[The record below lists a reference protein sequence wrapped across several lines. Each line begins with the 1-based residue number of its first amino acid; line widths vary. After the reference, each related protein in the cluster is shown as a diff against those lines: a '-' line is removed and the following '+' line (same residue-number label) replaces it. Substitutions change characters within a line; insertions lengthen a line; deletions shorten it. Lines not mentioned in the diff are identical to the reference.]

1 MTRFSL
7 LLLLVPGLALAAC
20 DRTDALPIVVTGDP
34 TTLVYA
40 PALGVELSA
49 MTPRPGGLYFRD
61 LKAGDGAVAQ
71 PGSTVQVAY
80 TGWLPNGR
88 KFDSSWDHGAKPL
101 EFRLGAG
108 QVIPGWDEGLPGMRA
123 GGRRQLVVP
132 AALAYG
138 SAGIGDQIPPGAVL
152 VFDVE
157 LVQVR

>member
-1 MTRFSL
+1 MTRFPV

-20 DRTDALPIVVTGDP
+20 DRNDALPIVVTGDP

-40 PALGVELSA
+40 PALDIRMSA
-49 MTPRPGGLYFRD
+49 MTALPGGLYYRD
-61 LKAGDGAVAQ
+61 LKVGDGPLAQ
-71 PGSTVQVAY
+71 PGSTVQAQY

-88 KFDSSWDHGAKPL
+88 KFDSSRDHGGKPF

-108 QVIPGWDEGLPGMRA
+108 QVIAGWDEGVSGMRG
-123 GGRRQLVVP
+123 GGRRQLVIP
-132 AALAYG
+132 ATLAYG
-138 SAGIGDQIPPGAVL
+138 STGVGDAVPPDAVL

>member
-20 DRTDALPIVVTGDP
+20 DRNDALPIVVTGDP
-34 TTLVYA
+34 TALVYA
-40 PALGVELSA
+40 PALGVQLSA
-49 MTPRPGGLYFRD
+49 MTPVAGGLYYRD
-61 LKAGDGAVAQ
+61 LKIGGGPLAQ
-71 PGSTVQVAY
+71 PGSMVQVEY

-88 KFDSSWDHGAKPL
+88 KFDSSRDHGGKPL
-101 EFRLGAG
+101 EFHLGAG
-108 QVIPGWDEGLPGMRA
+108 QVIPGWDEGVAGMRA
-123 GGRRQLVVP
+123 GGRRQLVIP

-138 SAGIGDQIPPGAVL
+138 HSGVGDAIPPDAVL